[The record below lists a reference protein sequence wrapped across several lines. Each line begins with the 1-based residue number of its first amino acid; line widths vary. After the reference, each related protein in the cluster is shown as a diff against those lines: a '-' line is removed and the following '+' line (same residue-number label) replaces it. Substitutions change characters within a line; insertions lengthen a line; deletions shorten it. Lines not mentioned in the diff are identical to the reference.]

1 MFDQKIIDNCPRSCF
16 FKVPFNF
23 FQNCKIKLKMSHEHQ
38 GFIFEPNPKRCVEY
52 LTQHSGGK
60 ISTALRMAIE
70 QGQIEC
76 PESASSL
83 SSESGE
89 EKGASERSSGVAV
102 VNESE
107 KTKRRWGNIF
117 HWCDC

>member
-1 MFDQKIIDNCPRSCF
+1 M
-16 FKVPFNF
+16 
-23 FQNCKIKLKMSHEHQ
+23 
-38 GFIFEPNPKRCVEY
+38 FEPNPKRCVEY

-60 ISTALRMAIE
+60 ISAALRMAIE

-83 SSESGE
+83 SSESREG
-89 EKGASERSSGVAV
+89 KDASERPSVHVAV

-107 KTKRRWGNIF
+107 KTKRRWGNFF